1 MSEKN
6 REGKRSARERLKE
19 QREREKNSER
29 RVRSVKVGGV
39 AVAVLAVAAGLGV
52 VAAGGGDD
60 SASGASAE
68 PIVVGRADA
77 PATLTVYEDFRCPAC
92 GQFEQTFRDTVHEL
106 TDDGSLRVE
115 YHLVSI
121 IDGNLGGN
129 GSKYAAN
136 AAACARDADRF
147 TEYHD
152 VLFGNQPAETDDA
165 FGDRTRLLD
174 LAADVDGLDTPTF
187 RGCVEDGEH
196 DAWVNRSNAAFTSS
210 DFNATP
216 TILLNGE
223 DIYGSSEPLTP
234 DSLRSRVEDLATA
247 AP

>member
-6 REGKRSARERLKE
+6 RQGKRSARERLRE
-19 QREREKNSER
+19 QREREKHSER
-29 RVRSVKVGGV
+29 RVRTVKVGGIAVV
-39 AVAVLAVAAGLGV
+39 ALAAAAGLGV
-52 VAAGGGDD
+52 VAAGRGGD

-68 PIVVGRADA
+68 PVVVGRADA

-92 GQFEQTFRDTVHEL
+92 GQFEETFRDTVHDL
-106 TDDGSLRVE
+106 TEDGSLRVE

-121 IDGNLGGN
+121 IDGNVGGN

-147 TEYHD
+147 PEYHD
-152 VLFGNQPAETDDA
+152 TLFANQPAETDDA
-165 FGDRTRLLD
+165 FGDKTRLLD
-174 LAADVDGLDTPTF
+174 LASEVDGLDTAAF
-187 RGCVEDGEH
+187 RTCVQDGEH
-196 DAWVNRSNAAFTSS
+196 DSWVSRSNAAFTSG

-216 TILLNGE
+216 TVLLNGE

-234 DSLRSRVEDLATA
+234 DSLRSRVEDLAA
-247 AP
+247 AS